1 MMKDGL
7 FADLQ
12 QWSESWVQVQQ
23 AFHAWSHEYDGWII
37 ALGVVGLVAVFMLGV
52 RGLLA
57 RARALPQTDTGYPQ
71 RSTIW
76 KGVPRVPGPSTQY
89 GWSELLALVV
99 GAVMCAVVVGLVTRY
114 GSSFPHLPLIFPI
127 PPLQ

>member
-76 KGVPRVPGPSTQY
+76 NSTQY